1 MIDENM
7 NEWPEPETLGPQVG
21 FELLDQVRSDLDDV
35 EAGLGRLEDGTYGQC
50 EACGGPID
58 EGRLTALP
66 ATRYCA
72 GHQPVVGAPGP
83 SPAVPGDSGGGFPL
97 DRVP

>member
-7 NEWPEPETLGPQVG
+7 NERPEPEALRPETG
-21 FELLDQVRSDLDDV
+21 FELLDQVRGDLDDV
-35 EAGLGRLEDGTYGQC
+35 EAGLRRLEDGTYGQC

-58 EGRLTALP
+58 EGRLAALP
-66 ATRYCA
+66 ATRYCVR
-72 GHQPVVGAPGP
+72 HQPVVGAPGP
-83 SPAVPGDSGGGFPL
+83 SPTALGDPGGGFPL

>member
-7 NEWPEPETLGPQVG
+7 NERPEPEALGPETG
-21 FELLDQVRSDLDDV
+21 F
-35 EAGLGRLEDGTYGQC
+35 EDGTYGQC

-58 EGRLTALP
+58 EGRLAALP
-66 ATRYCA
+66 ATRYCVR
-72 GHQPVVGAPGP
+72 HQPVVGAPGP
-83 SPAVPGDSGGGFPL
+83 SPTALGDPGGGFPL